1 MSPVDSSRRYGIDS
15 KKMLTALIFFVSVCR
30 RRAMRR
36 SSVERERDQTL
47 KPTRDAGARRRDATR
62 LEAVREVPA
71 VGQVQTHDAIV
82 RFEQPGVDL
91 EVRGRARQRLHVDA
105 PLLRVEMKRRERALL
120 TERLALRVDSRRGG
134 RRSLIEGASEA
145 ESKGVDIACR
155 D

>member
-1 MSPVDSSRRYGIDS
+1 MHR
-15 KKMLTALIFFVSVCR
+15 
-30 RRAMRR
+30 
-36 SSVERERDQTL
+36 SVEREG
-47 KPTRDAGARRRDATR
+47 TRSNVDPEGRVKGCTARATTRRTR

-71 VGQVQTHDAIV
+71 VGQVQAHDAIV

-91 EVRGRARQRLHVDA
+91 EVRGRPRQRLHVDA